1 MILLKKDDYKTSN
14 KKIVIYS
21 KNKNAID
28 KAEQKSQGQSVL
40 QFILKQFC
48 HSTALKL
55 EI

>member
-28 KAEQKSQGQSVL
+28 KAEQKKSGTKCTPVYAKAVVIPL
-40 QFILKQFC
+40 
-48 HSTALKL
+48 H
-55 EI
+55 